1 MTERIIA
8 DGLACLCLLAGMF
21 FLFVGAV
28 GIVRFPDAYNR
39 LHASSKCS
47 TLGLLGLVLAAI
59 FHVGTLAIA
68 TKGLLTVL
76 FAFVATPVGSHIL
89 AKAAHMDL
97 LQQWEGT
104 LSDELAEDYPVRRFD
119 PDGITPYSTAAHE
132 LDGDV
137 YFLPENGP
145 RGPRREPDNGR
156 DNGKERPERSSH
168 SDGDGNVQK
177 GPHRSRETAGVAG

>member
-1 MTERIIA
+1 MIERVLA
-8 DGLACLCLLAGMF
+8 DSLACICLLAGMF

-59 FHVGTLAIA
+59 FHVGTLAVA

-97 LQQWEGT
+97 LKQWPGT
-104 LSDELAEDYPVRRFD
+104 LSDELAEDYPDRCAGQEGRVSC
-119 PDGITPYSTAAHE
+119 STAAHE
-132 LDGDV
+132 ADGDV
-137 YFLPENGP
+137 FEVPSGGDGSEGGGGSGRQPENGKSVGAP
-145 RGPRREPDNGR
+145 SASADDQEGEDPD
-156 DNGKERPERSSH
+156 
-168 SDGDGNVQK
+168 
-177 GPHRSRETAGVAG
+177 RSREAAGVAG